1 MLVMD
6 TSYKF
11 TSNLNIKRGGN
22 IMNGSQGIQPTVELA
37 TTNGG
42 NGGFAY
48 PYPVYPMMGGNG
60 GFGGF
65 GSDSAIWLIVLLALI
80 WGNGNGNGFGGFGG
94 NSFDNGYAW
103 LSNGQKDIMTNTNNG
118 FDTLHLSNQLEG
130 TRDGIYSLSNQLC
143 NCCADINGNISNGF
157 FNAEIA
163 AANRQMADMNQN
175 FSNQIATLN
184 GFNNL
189 GSRLDDCCCENRL
202 GIANLTSTILAE
214 NCADRAALSDG
225 VRDIITNQTANTQRI
240 LDQLCNDKIDAKNE
254 KISDLQREIL
264 MKDLQAS
271 QIAQTADLRA
281 NNATVANQ
289 LVSELRSCPIP
300 SQPVYGNQPIF
311 TCQPNYGCGCGYNTT
326 SQFI

>member
-1 MLVMD
+1 
-6 TSYKF
+6 
-11 TSNLNIKRGGN
+11 
-22 IMNGSQGIQPTVELA
+22 MNGSNGIQPTVELA
-37 TTNGG
+37 TTNG
-42 NGGFAY
+42 NGFY
-48 PYPVYPMMGGNG
+48 PYPVMTGGNG

-65 GSDSAIWLIVLLALI
+65 GNDGALWLIVLLALI
-80 WGNGNGNGFGGFGG
+80 WGGNGNNGFGGFGG

-103 LSNGQKDIMTNTNNG
+103 LSNGQKDIMNQTSDG
-118 FDTLHLSNQLEG
+118 FNSLHLSNQIEG
-130 TRDGIYSLSNQLC
+130 VRDGVYGISNQLC
-143 NCCADINGNISNGF
+143 NSTADVVSAVNNGF
-157 FNAEIA
+157 ANAEVADNARQIA
-163 AANRQMADMNQN
+163 NMQQSFN
-175 FSNQIATLN
+175 SQIATLQ

-189 GSRLDDCCCENRL
+189 GSRFDDCCCENRL

-254 KISDLQREIL
+254 KIADLQREVL

-271 QIAQTADLRA
+271 QVAQTADLRA

-289 LVSELRSCPIP
+289 LVSELRACPIP

-311 TCQPNYGCGCGYNTT
+311 SCQPSYGCGCGNWNTT